1 MAKIEDYTGKI
12 TSEHSDKPKYMAMV
26 KAVATCLLVAGN
38 TSASLP
44 EEFDLDSA
52 VGAQLDVIGEWV
64 GVTRNIQTPLT
75 GVYFA
80 FDTEGLGVDEGA
92 WQGPFDPDSGITIL
106 DDDTYRTLIRARIG
120 ANRWD
125 GTLEQSKAILDLV
138 FSGDTF
144 VFIEDNQ
151 DMTITIGVAGKRPTA
166 LQLALLTGGYIP
178 IKPQSVGVDYYIV
191 PSQDGQMFGFDIDN
205 QYVAGFDTGSWGAT
219 YTG

>member
-26 KAVATCLLVAGN
+26 QAVAACLLGAGDV
-38 TSASLP
+38 SASLP
-44 EEFDLDSA
+44 EAFDLDSA
-52 VGAQLDVIGEWV
+52 IGAQLDVIGVWV
-64 GVTRNIQTPLT
+64 GVTRNIPTPLT

-80 FDTEGLGVDEGA
+80 LDTAGLGFDEGA
-92 WQGPFDPDSGITIL
+92 WQGPFDPDSGITVL
-106 DDDTYRTLIRARIG
+106 DDETYRILIRARIG

-125 GTLEQSKAILDLV
+125 GTLEQSKGILDQV
-138 FSGDTF
+138 FSGETY

-151 DMTITIGVAGKRPTA
+151 DMTITVGVAGKKPTA

-191 PSQDGQMFGFDIDN
+191 TSQDGPMFGLDIDN
-205 QYVAGFDTGSWGAT
+205 QYVAGFDQGSWGTA
-219 YTG
+219 YS

>member
-1 MAKIEDYTGKI
+1 MTDTSRYTEKI
-12 TSEHSDKPKYMAMV
+12 TSEHADKPKYMAMV
-26 KAVATCLLVAGN
+26 KATAQCFLDA
-38 TSASLP
+38 SDAARSLP
-44 EEFDLDSA
+44 EEFDLDEA
-52 VGAQLDVIGEWV
+52 VGAQLDVVGEWV
-64 GVTRNIQTPLT
+64 GISRNIATPLT

-80 FDTEGLGVDEGA
+80 LDTDGLGFDEGA
-92 WQGPFDPDSGITIL
+92 WQGPFDPDSGITVL

-151 DMTITIGVAGKRPTA
+151 DMTITIGVSGKRPTA

-178 IKPQSVGVDYYIV
+178 IKPQSVGIDYYIV
-191 PSQDGQMFGFDIDN
+191 PSQDGPMFGFDIDN
-205 QYVAGFDTGSWGAT
+205 QYVAGFDEGSWGTVYA
-219 YTG
+219 G

>member
-26 KAVATCLLVAGN
+26 QTVATCLLGAGN
-38 TSASLP
+38 VSATLP

-52 VGAQLDVIGEWV
+52 IGAQLDVIGEWV
-64 GVTRNIQTPLT
+64 GVTREIPTPLT

-80 FDTEGLGVDEGA
+80 LDTAGLGFDEGA
-92 WQGPFDPDSGITIL
+92 WQGPFDPDTGITIL
-106 DDDTYRTLIRARIG
+106 DDETYRTLIRARIG

-151 DMTITIGVAGKRPTA
+151 DMTITIGVAGERPSA
-166 LQLALLTGGYIP
+166 LELALLTGGHIP
-178 IKPQSVGVDYYIV
+178 IKPQSVRVDYYIV
-191 PSQDGQMFGFDIDN
+191 PSEDGPMFGFDIDN
-205 QYVAGFDTGSWGAT
+205 QYISGFDQGSWGT
-219 YTG
+219 VYS

>member
-1 MAKIEDYTGKI
+1 MADITRYIKKI
-12 TSEHSDKPKYMAMV
+12 TSEHANKPKYMAMV
-26 KAVATCLLVAGN
+26 EATSRCFLGAGDAAN
-38 TSASLP
+38 SLP
-44 EEFDLDSA
+44 EAFDLDEA
-52 VGAQLDVIGEWV
+52 VGAQLDVVGEWV
-64 GVTRNIQTPLT
+64 GISRNISTPLT

-80 FDTEGLGVDEGA
+80 LDTDGLGFDEGA
-92 WQGPFDPDSGITIL
+92 WQGPFDPDFGITVL

-125 GTLEQSKAILDLV
+125 GTMEQSKAILDLV
-138 FSGDTF
+138 FSGDTS

-191 PSQDGQMFGFDIDN
+191 PSQDGPMFGFDIDN
-205 QYVAGFDTGSWGAT
+205 QYVAGFDEGSWGTVYA
-219 YTG
+219 G